1 MLPRD
6 VFPHQSGNGLGV
18 VRLRFYGSAS
28 FFPSSAWS
36 IYVDEP
42 FRRKIMNYQMTTS
55 QLQSAPSE
63 LDDCTADGNPVP
75 VRIEI
80 PLASPNNIGDGLRQ
94 FSDIVGVF
102 C

>member
-42 FRRKIMNYQMTTS
+42 FRRKIM
-55 QLQSAPSE
+55 E
-63 LDDCTADGNPVP
+63 LPVGP
-75 VRIEI
+75 R
-80 PLASPNNIGDGLRQ
+80 
-94 FSDIVGVF
+94 
-102 C
+102 

>member
-42 FRRKIMNYQMTTS
+42 FRRKIMK
-55 QLQSAPSE
+55 LP
-63 LDDCTADGNPVP
+63 DDHEPIA
-75 VRIEI
+75 IS
-80 PLASPNNIGDGLRQ
+80 PLGA
-94 FSDIVGVF
+94 
-102 C
+102 